1 MLIQS
6 LFSCAGFGWLSVTL
20 CAISLLLPFSVLN
33 VTGQGVDLSSSTF
46 DLIAE
51 DGLSSM
57 ISLVPLAIDPN
68 DAMPSLKS
76 SSSDQNCDTAE
87 ENKVKGLYASL
98 PPSHQTIGRGG
109 YNGPIHEG
117 ESITFGIRTSS
128 KLSADAV
135 VNITDQPSLAIPVVS
150 DVPSLTFTPSN
161 WCILQF
167 FTITATDNS
176 RVDATLQGVKINV
189 SLADTAYPEAK
200 AHREFDLTF
209 RHVYDNDTGQ
219 GIDLSNADLEVNE
232 GESKTFTVKISSE
245 PETPGASVSVQG
257 PVGKVTIPDSHIS
270 SNGDEFFKSFFFT
283 PENDNWN
290 QPQTVTI
297 EGLEDDNG
305 VDEMIDLTIR
315 ASGGGYGFLDP
326 ITFKVKVIDDD
337 EQELIVSPSSLKMNE
352 GSSKEYTVKLSTKP
366 TDDVTISIR
375 SDNSDVTVDTDPNTP
390 GNQTSLDFTSSSWNT
405 EQTVTVRARQD
416 NDGVNDTATLTNTAS
431 GGDYADISKNI
442 EVTVTDDD
450 DIELVVSKD
459 AMDVPEGGNNTY
471 TVQLATEPTAIVTVE
486 VTGTTGEITVDTDSN
501 TSGDQ
506 NTLTFTTSNWNTE
519 QTVTVSAGEDDDGV
533 NDTATLTNTASGGD
547 YADISKNIEVTVTD
561 DDYIELVVSTDELEV
576 PEGGN
581 NTYTIE
587 LSTEPTE
594 TVTVEVTGATGN
606 ITVDTDSNTQ
616 GDQNTLTFTTSTW
629 NTPQTVTVSAG
640 EDDDGI
646 NDTATLINLASGADE
661 YVSVRKEVAVEV
673 IDNDQ
678 QEIIVDPPTL
688 SVNEGGSGTYTVKL
702 ATQPT
707 AQVTVRITSSST
719 DVISNPTPLTFTN
732 ANWKDGETVN
742 VNALEDNDAVDNEIT
757 LTHQASGGD
766 YGSVDEVEVTVSVT
780 DDDEATLTVNPTEL
794 SIDEGGSKTYTIALS
809 SQPSG
814 NVTVTITGE
823 SGEITINQTSWT
835 FTPTNWNSKSVT
847 VRAGE
852 DGDVANDTATLV
864 NTASGAAEY
873 SGKEANVEVTV
884 TDNDEIGLVVNP
896 QSINV
901 SEGGSASYTVK
912 LATEPTASVTVNIEG
927 ATSDVTTS
935 SSSLTFTTTNWS
947 DEQTVTVSAAQ
958 DDNGA
963 NEEVTLI
970 NRPSGGGYGSD
981 TAVEV
986 TVNVTDNDTPEL
998 TVVPTSLSLNEG
1010 GASGSY
1016 TVKLSTQPTSDV
1028 IVTVNSLSTKV
1039 SVDTDLNMPNVQST
1053 LLFTTSD
1060 WDDEKTV
1067 TVNAQ
1072 QDPDGQDDTTT
1083 LINTAT
1089 GTEEYASAPEVEVTV
1104 NITDDD
1110 EVALIVK
1117 PSSLT
1122 IQEGQSDS
1130 YTVELETQPTTNVT
1144 VRVTGATGEVSA
1156 NPSTL
1161 SFNSS
1166 NWNEPTR
1173 VTVSAGTDNDGN
1185 NDSAVLVNR
1194 ASGGEYSS
1202 ADTKNVGITVIDDGP
1217 RASLSI
1223 SSKSVEEGEPIT
1235 VTIEL
1240 ASAVTTESM
1249 ITLDYT
1255 DHETELT
1262 DFEARP
1268 TEVTIP
1274 SGQPRGSINI
1284 VTDDDDTVEPIE
1296 SFTVAID
1303 PNRLPPRIKLGAPSS
1318 ERITI
1323 TDNDVDPPVEITMEL
1338 NPSSVVEGDP
1348 VKITVNL
1355 QKALSKSVTIPF
1367 AYSTGPGV
1375 AAQSDVDYIQ
1385 LKRLVIPT
1393 GRTSMSGDIQTKID
1407 NNVEGPETFSV
1418 SFGTLPIE
1426 VDGGRPISLIVTI
1439 LDNLPTITLSVDLE
1453 TIEEGEEASV
1463 TATMSRALESNVTIP
1478 LNLIADTATPD
1489 DYEIQSTEP
1498 QVIINRGQTRGNI
1511 RILAE
1516 NDHLIEG
1523 DERFTLELGPLPPSV
1538 NEGVPSSVQIT
1549 IRSDD
1554 VAGIDAET
1562 SVVISEGESRNVR
1575 VSLTAQPDGPVSVR
1589 VSKTGDDDN
1598 DLSFTPAVLP
1608 FTSQNW
1614 NQTQD
1619 ILLTASQDED
1629 SENDDDILLT
1639 LNASGDDF
1647 DDVEH
1652 EIRVEIIDDD
1662 QPGLFV
1668 QRTLTVNE
1676 GASGLLNV
1684 HLTQMPTDN
1693 VTVLVTGYE
1702 STDLALQSLSSL
1714 TFTTANYG
1722 AYQRFS
1728 LMAKEDD
1735 DSINDPV
1742 PLTLQASGGGYN
1754 LTETVLVTILD
1765 NDVAEMEV
1773 TPSAL
1778 QIQEESSGDFSV
1790 RLTAEPTNTVSVE
1803 ITGFQGTDL
1812 TPSTNRLTFTRSNWS
1827 RLQTVNLQ
1835 SVADLD
1841 LDDDPVT
1848 LTLTATGGGYDG
1860 QKQDVSVMI
1869 LDAGAVTIT
1878 LFDNDAIESDGTI
1891 RLPLE
1896 LDRPLLNEVITV
1908 QYATNQGTALSGDDY
1923 IPSQGIVIF
1932 DPGGTRG
1939 VIQIEIR
1946 DDEEVEDP
1954 ETFTIELRSPRNAVI
1969 GNPSAT
1975 ATIKDDDGI
1984 STLAI
1989 EDAIAVEDDGRISF
2003 PVHLSHPSPHPITVQ
2018 YYTVDGTASAG
2029 KDYVETTGMLTFAP
2043 GAMLESIVVPLL
2055 HNDFNWYEEIFYVHI
2070 ESSEPARI
2078 SKSSAIA
2085 VIQEETNIDQDAL
2098 IAYAARFVRTTS
2110 ELVIDALHQ
2119 RFQPAG
2125 STCSVAERS
2134 DMARLW
2140 HTTSSW
2146 TPSLGELLSGCQ
2158 ISKTS
2163 STSVGEFG
2171 YWARGSF
2178 QRFHGRS
2185 EDAFSLRGNVASA
2198 LVGVDYR
2205 LNSQWLIGIM
2215 SSINLGD
2222 GSYQIISVREDIES
2236 RLNGYYPYLLYESA
2250 GWEMWLSGGYGSG
2263 HIKVDDLRVDLTSW
2277 LGAVGLRGNIAVL
2290 NSTHMSYFGDVLYT
2304 DANLDIGG
2312 LHGEV
2317 IRVRLGVESAFQLF
2331 KGIHPYLEANVRQDG
2346 GDAETGIGLE
2356 LGGGVRMSYLEGNVT
2371 GDIRSQG
2378 LVLHSADGFSEWGVS
2393 VSIQMGDPTLG
2404 FSMRIRPSWGANQG
2418 QSLQRQQTILDY
2430 NPLQSHQ
2437 HRTEVELGYGMP
2449 MHDGTA
2455 RSIVGVTQLP
2465 GGQLLRLGGELRP
2478 WSHVSFSI
2486 SGLAHH
2492 RQAFWG
2498 DLGLNMHGSVRF

>member
-33 VTGQGVDLSSSTF
+33 VTGQAVDLSSSTF

-51 DGLSSM
+51 DGLSPM

-533 NDTATLTNTASGGD
+533 NDTAMLTNTATGGD
-547 YADISKNIEVTVTD
+547 YADISKDVDITVIDND
-561 DDYIELVVSTDELEV
+561 DIELVVSTDELEV

-587 LSTEPTE
+587 LSTQPTE
-594 TVTVEVTGATGN
+594 TVTVEVTGATGD

-629 NTPQTVTVSAG
+629 NTPQTITVTAA
-640 EDDDGI
+640 EDDDGED
-646 NDTATLINLASGADE
+646 DTATLINLASGADE
-661 YVSVRKEVAVEV
+661 YVSVRKDVAVEV
-673 IDNDQ
+673 IDNNQ
-678 QEIIVDPPTL
+678 QGMIVAPLTLDVDEDDSESYTVRLATKPTASVTVQITSSSPEVTPNPRSLTFTSTNWEIPKTVTVNARQDDDAVDDVVTLTHRSSGGDYGSVGEVDLTVTVLDDDEAEL
-688 SVNEGGSGTYTVKL
+688 SVTPADLNINEGGSGTYIIGL
-702 ATQPT
+702 STQPS
-707 AQVTVRITSSST
+707 A
-719 DVISNPTPLTFTN
+719 D
-732 ANWKDGETVN
+732 
-742 VNALEDNDAVDNEIT
+742 
-757 LTHQASGGD
+757 
-766 YGSVDEVEVTVSVT
+766 
-780 DDDEATLTVNPTEL
+780 
-794 SIDEGGSKTYTIALS
+794 
-809 SQPSG
+809 
-814 NVTVTITGE
+814 VTVTITGE

-835 FTPTNWNSKSVT
+835 FTPTNWNSKTVT

-935 SSSLTFTTTNWS
+935 SLSLTFTTTNWS

-970 NRPSGGGYGSD
+970 NRPSGGGYGSA
-981 TAVEV
+981 TPVNV

-1010 GASGSY
+1010 GASDSY

-1028 IVTVNSLSTKV
+1028 TVTVNSLSTKV

-1053 LLFTTSD
+1053 LLFTSLD
-1060 WDDEKTV
+1060 WGEKTV

-1072 QDPDGQDDTTT
+1072 QDPDGSDDRVT
-1083 LINTAT
+1083 LMNTAI
-1089 GTEEYASAPEVEVTV
+1089 GAEEYADASVPVTI
-1104 NITDDD
+1104 NISDDD
-1110 EVALIVK
+1110 VPALVVK

-1122 IQEGQSDS
+1122 IQEGQSES

-1161 SFNSS
+1161 FFNSS

-1173 VTVSAGTDNDGN
+1173 VTVSAGPDNDGN

-1240 ASAVTTESM
+1240 ASAVTTESV

-1385 LKRLVIPT
+1385 LKRLVIPA

-1407 NNVEGPETFSV
+1407 NNVEGPETF
-1418 SFGTLPIE
+1418 
-1426 VDGGRPISLIVTI
+1426 
-1439 LDNLPTITLSVDLE
+1439 
-1453 TIEEGEEASV
+1453 
-1463 TATMSRALESNVTIP
+1463 
-1478 LNLIADTATPD
+1478 
-1489 DYEIQSTEP
+1489 
-1498 QVIINRGQTRGNI
+1498 
-1511 RILAE
+1511 
-1516 NDHLIEG
+1516 
-1523 DERFTLELGPLPPSV
+1523 
-1538 NEGVPSSVQIT
+1538 
-1549 IRSDD
+1549 
-1554 VAGIDAET
+1554 
-1562 SVVISEGESRNVR
+1562 
-1575 VSLTAQPDGPVSVR
+1575 
-1589 VSKTGDDDN
+1589 
-1598 DLSFTPAVLP
+1598 
-1608 FTSQNW
+1608 
-1614 NQTQD
+1614 
-1619 ILLTASQDED
+1619 
-1629 SENDDDILLT
+1629 
-1639 LNASGDDF
+1639 
-1647 DDVEH
+1647 
-1652 EIRVEIIDDD
+1652 
-1662 QPGLFV
+1662 
-1668 QRTLTVNE
+1668 
-1676 GASGLLNV
+1676 
-1684 HLTQMPTDN
+1684 
-1693 VTVLVTGYE
+1693 
-1702 STDLALQSLSSL
+1702 
-1714 TFTTANYG
+1714 
-1722 AYQRFS
+1722 
-1728 LMAKEDD
+1728 
-1735 DSINDPV
+1735 
-1742 PLTLQASGGGYN
+1742 
-1754 LTETVLVTILD
+1754 
-1765 NDVAEMEV
+1765 
-1773 TPSAL
+1773 
-1778 QIQEESSGDFSV
+1778 
-1790 RLTAEPTNTVSVE
+1790 
-1803 ITGFQGTDL
+1803 
-1812 TPSTNRLTFTRSNWS
+1812 
-1827 RLQTVNLQ
+1827 
-1835 SVADLD
+1835 
-1841 LDDDPVT
+1841 
-1848 LTLTATGGGYDG
+1848 
-1860 QKQDVSVMI
+1860 
-1869 LDAGAVTIT
+1869 
-1878 LFDNDAIESDGTI
+1878 
-1891 RLPLE
+1891 
-1896 LDRPLLNEVITV
+1896 
-1908 QYATNQGTALSGDDY
+1908 
-1923 IPSQGIVIF
+1923 
-1932 DPGGTRG
+1932 
-1939 VIQIEIR
+1939 
-1946 DDEEVEDP
+1946 
-1954 ETFTIELRSPRNAVI
+1954 
-1969 GNPSAT
+1969 
-1975 ATIKDDDGI
+1975 
-1984 STLAI
+1984 
-1989 EDAIAVEDDGRISF
+1989 
-2003 PVHLSHPSPHPITVQ
+2003 
-2018 YYTVDGTASAG
+2018 
-2029 KDYVETTGMLTFAP
+2029 
-2043 GAMLESIVVPLL
+2043 
-2055 HNDFNWYEEIFYVHI
+2055 
-2070 ESSEPARI
+2070 
-2078 SKSSAIA
+2078 
-2085 VIQEETNIDQDAL
+2085 
-2098 IAYAARFVRTTS
+2098 
-2110 ELVIDALHQ
+2110 
-2119 RFQPAG
+2119 
-2125 STCSVAERS
+2125 
-2134 DMARLW
+2134 
-2140 HTTSSW
+2140 
-2146 TPSLGELLSGCQ
+2146 
-2158 ISKTS
+2158 
-2163 STSVGEFG
+2163 
-2171 YWARGSF
+2171 
-2178 QRFHGRS
+2178 
-2185 EDAFSLRGNVASA
+2185 
-2198 LVGVDYR
+2198 
-2205 LNSQWLIGIM
+2205 
-2215 SSINLGD
+2215 
-2222 GSYQIISVREDIES
+2222 
-2236 RLNGYYPYLLYESA
+2236 
-2250 GWEMWLSGGYGSG
+2250 
-2263 HIKVDDLRVDLTSW
+2263 
-2277 LGAVGLRGNIAVL
+2277 
-2290 NSTHMSYFGDVLYT
+2290 
-2304 DANLDIGG
+2304 
-2312 LHGEV
+2312 
-2317 IRVRLGVESAFQLF
+2317 
-2331 KGIHPYLEANVRQDG
+2331 
-2346 GDAETGIGLE
+2346 
-2356 LGGGVRMSYLEGNVT
+2356 
-2371 GDIRSQG
+2371 
-2378 LVLHSADGFSEWGVS
+2378 
-2393 VSIQMGDPTLG
+2393 
-2404 FSMRIRPSWGANQG
+2404 
-2418 QSLQRQQTILDY
+2418 
-2430 NPLQSHQ
+2430 
-2437 HRTEVELGYGMP
+2437 
-2449 MHDGTA
+2449 
-2455 RSIVGVTQLP
+2455 
-2465 GGQLLRLGGELRP
+2465 
-2478 WSHVSFSI
+2478 
-2486 SGLAHH
+2486 
-2492 RQAFWG
+2492 
-2498 DLGLNMHGSVRF
+2498 

>member
-33 VTGQGVDLSSSTF
+33 VTGQAVDLSSSTF

-51 DGLSSM
+51 DGLSPM

-128 KLSADAV
+128 KLSANAV

-150 DVPSLTFTPSN
+150 DVSSLTFTPSN

-176 RVDATLQGVKINV
+176 KLDATLQGVKINV

-219 GIDLSNADLEVNE
+219 GIDLSNADLEVDE

-459 AMDVPEGGNNTY
+459 AMDVPEGGNDSY
-471 TVQLATEPTAIVTVE
+471 TVKLATEPTATVTVE

-533 NDTATLTNTASGGD
+533 NDTAMLTNTASGGD
-547 YADISKNIEVTVTD
+547 YADISKDVDITVIDND
-561 DDYIELVVSTDELEV
+561 DIELVVSTDELEV

-587 LSTEPTE
+587 LSTQPTE
-594 TVTVEVTGATGN
+594 TVTVEVTGATGD

-629 NTPQTVTVSAG
+629 NTPQTITVTAA
-640 EDDDGI
+640 EDDDGED
-646 NDTATLINLASGADE
+646 DTATLINLASGADE
-661 YVSVRKEVAVEV
+661 YVSTRKEVAVTV
-673 IDNDQ
+673 IDDDDQ
-678 QEIIVDPPTL
+678 AIIVDPLTL
-688 SVNEGGSGTYTVKL
+688 NVNEGSSGTYTVKL

-707 AQVTVRITSSST
+707 AQVTVQITSSST
-719 DVISNPTPLTFTN
+719 DVISNPTPLTFTD
-732 ANWKDGETVN
+732 ANWKDGKTVT
-742 VNALEDNDAVDNEIT
+742 VNALDDNDAVDNEVT

-766 YGSVDEVEVTVSVT
+766 YGSVDEEEVTVNVT
-780 DDDEATLTVNPTEL
+780 DDDEATLTIDPTEL

-814 NVTVTITGE
+814 NVTVTIAGE
-823 SGEITINQTSWT
+823 SGEITVNQTSWT
-835 FTPTNWNSKSVT
+835 FTPTNWSPKTVT
-847 VRAGE
+847 VSAGE
-852 DGDVANDTATLV
+852 DGDVADDSATLV
-864 NTASGAAEY
+864 NTASGADEY
-873 SGKEANVEVTV
+873 SGTEANVEVTV
-884 TDNDEIGLVVNP
+884 TDNDEIGLDVAP

-901 SEGGSASYTVK
+901 SEGGNNSYTVK
-912 LATEPTASVTVNIEG
+912 LATQPTASVTVNIEG

-947 DEQTVTVSAAQ
+947 DVQTVTVSAAQ

-963 NEEVTLI
+963 NEEVTLT
-970 NRPSGGGYGSD
+970 NRPSGGGYGSA

-998 TVVPTSLSLNEG
+998 TVVPTSLTLNEG

-1028 IVTVNSLSTKV
+1028 TVTVNSPPTKV

-1053 LLFTTSD
+1053 LLFTSLD
-1060 WDDEKTV
+1060 WGEKIV
-1067 TVNAQ
+1067 TVFAK
-1072 QDPDGQDDTTT
+1072 QDDDGQNDTVI
-1083 LINTAT
+1083 LRNTAS
-1089 GTEEYASAPEVEVTV
+1089 GTEEYADAPSVPVTI

-1110 EVALIVK
+1110 VPALVVK

-1240 ASAVTTESM
+1240 ASAVTTESV

-1385 LKRLVIPT
+1385 LKRLVIPA

-1426 VDGGRPISLIVTI
+1426 VDGGRPISLVVTI

-1523 DERFTLELGPLPPSV
+1523 DERFTVELGPLPPSV

-1668 QRTLTVNE
+1668 QRTLTINE
-1676 GASGLLNV
+1676 GGDEILYV
-1684 HLTQMPTDN
+1684 HLTQMPTND
-1693 VTVLVTGYE
+1693 VTVTLSDYSG
-1702 STDLALQSLSSL
+1702 TDLTLQSLPTL
-1714 TFTTANYG
+1714 TFTTANY
-1722 AYQRFS
+1722 QNNQSFS
-1728 LMAKEDD
+1728 LMAQQDD
-1735 DSINDPV
+1735 DSIDDPV
-1742 PLTLQASGGGYN
+1742 QLTLQASGGGYN
-1754 LTETVLVTILD
+1754 LTEMVDVTIRD
-1765 NDVAEMEV
+1765 DEVAEIVV
-1773 TPSAL
+1773 TPLSL
-1778 QIQEESSGDFSV
+1778 EIQEGESGEFSV
-1790 RLTAEPTNTVSVE
+1790 NLTAQPTSLITVA
-1803 ITGFQGTDL
+1803 ITGYNGTDL
-1812 TPSTNRLTFTRSNWS
+1812 TPLTTELSFSSSDWSTPHP
-1827 RLQTVNLQ
+1827 VNLQ
-1835 SVADLD
+1835 SVVDLD
-1841 LDDDPVT
+1841 LVNDPVT
-1848 LTLTATGGGYDG
+1848 LTLSASGGEFDG
-1860 QKQDVSVMI
+1860 KQEQLRVTI
-1869 LDAGAVTIT
+1869 LDAGAVSITI
-1878 LFDNDAIESDGTI
+1878 FPNDALENEGTI

-1896 LDRPLLNEVITV
+1896 LNRPLLNEVITV
-1908 QYATNQGTALSGDDY
+1908 QYATSPGTALSGDDY

-1946 DDEEVEDP
+1946 DDEVVEDP

-2055 HNDFNWYEEIFYVHI
+2055 HNDFNWHEETFYVHI

-2085 VIQEETNIDQDAL
+2085 VIQDETNIDQDAL
-2098 IAYAARFVRTTS
+2098 IAYATRFVRTTS

-2404 FSMRIRPSWGANQG
+2404 FSMRIRPSWGANQV